1 MPEKTLLIGATA
13 GTGYE
18 VAQKLLAAKQPIRL
32 IARNQAKAEKLFGKT
47 DAEIIICDLTMPN
60 EAFLRAFHGVDTI
73 VFTAAVPPGF
83 AKEELIRTVDYGG
96 VVAAVEAAKK
106 ADFKGRFL
114 YMSTIGLQH
123 KNLMMR
129 MLNWYKTNL
138 IHWRLESERAVIKS
152 GLSYTIIRAGML
164 RNTTSGQKPVQLIK
178 EDLPIQLSTQISRAD
193 VADLLIT
200 CAQEKITENQIVSA
214 IWGGDGLPVTE
225 QMKQLFI
232 A

>member
-32 IARNQAKAEKLFGKT
+32 IARNQAKAERMFGKT
-47 DAEIIICDLTMPN
+47 DAELVICDLTTPN
-60 EAFLRAFHGVDTI
+60 KAFYRAFQGVDTI

-83 AKEELIRTVDYGG
+83 AKEELIRAVDYGG
-96 VVAAVEAAKK
+96 VVAALEAAKK

-123 KNLMMR
+123 NNLMIR

-138 IHWRLESERAVIKS
+138 IHWRLESEKAVMES
-152 GLSYTIIRAGML
+152 RLPYTIIRAGML
-164 RNTTSGQKPVQLIK
+164 RNTTGGQKPIQLVK

-193 VADLLIT
+193 VADLLLS
-200 CAQEKITENQIVSA
+200 CAQEKITQNQVFSA
-214 IWGGDGLPVTE
+214 IWGGDGMPVAE
-225 QMKQLFI
+225 QMKRLLN

>member
-83 AKEELIRTVDYGG
+83 AKEELIRTVDDGG
-96 VVAAVEAAKK
+96 VVAAVEAAKN
-106 ADFKGRFL
+106 RF
-114 YMSTIGLQH
+114 
-123 KNLMMR
+123 
-129 MLNWYKTNL
+129 
-138 IHWRLESERAVIKS
+138 
-152 GLSYTIIRAGML
+152 
-164 RNTTSGQKPVQLIK
+164 
-178 EDLPIQLSTQISRAD
+178 
-193 VADLLIT
+193 
-200 CAQEKITENQIVSA
+200 
-214 IWGGDGLPVTE
+214 
-225 QMKQLFI
+225 
-232 A
+232 